1 MSENAIKPVVVI
13 VRDGWGANPNPE
25 HDAFNAVKLA
35 STPCSD
41 TLTKNYP
48 TALIKTSSGDV
59 GLPDGTMGNSE
70 VGHQNIGA
78 GRVVDQE
85 SVAITKAIA
94 GGAFF
99 ENAVALEA
107 VEKAKA
113 SGGTVHLMGLV
124 SDAGVHARLDHLY
137 GWLELCKRR
146 GQDRVAIH
154 AFTDGRDDGPFTGK
168 GYLADVEA
176 RCAELGVGRIVS
188 MAGRY
193 YAMDRDN
200 RWERVKSVYDLL
212 TGRGEAA
219 PHFATA
225 AEAIQDYYDNP
236 NGPSQNGDE
245 FVLPRTVGDDVA
257 GTRIRD
263 GDTVVFYNY
272 RGDRPRELTHAF
284 VLDEFY
290 GHAAPSPDSGEKG
303 FDRGDKLDLF
313 YVTMTAYEV
322 VLNDFVNVAFP
333 KPPKMKDICG
343 AWLAKHGL
351 RQFRCAET
359 EKFPHVTFFFNDYRD
374 EPFEGEERAI
384 VQSPKVATYDLQPE
398 MSAEGVCQATL
409 DALDQDFAMLV
420 VNFANGD
427 MVGHTG
433 DLRAAIKAVEKVDE
447 CVGRIV
453 EKALSK
459 GGSLV
464 VTADHGN
471 AEQMFNPETDA
482 AHTAHTLYDV
492 DCIVVSED
500 LKGSGVKLREGG
512 SLADVVPTALELIG
526 LEQPEAMT
534 GVSLLEGVRS

>member
-1 MSENAIKPVVVI
+1 MSENQTKPVVVI
-13 VRDGWGANPNPE
+13 VRDGWGNNPNSE

-41 TLTKNYP
+41 ALIKNFP
-48 TALIKTSSGDV
+48 SALIKTSSGDV

-94 GGAFF
+94 DGAFF
-99 ENAVALEA
+99 ENAVAVEA

-113 SGGTVHLMGLV
+113 SGGTVHLMGLA
-124 SDAGVHARLDHLY
+124 SDAGVHARLSHLY
-137 GWLELCKRR
+137 GWLELCKRL
-146 GQDRVAIH
+146 GQEKVAIH
-154 AFTDGRDDGPFTGK
+154 VFMDGRDDGPFTGK
-168 GYLADVEA
+168 GYLEAVEA
-176 RCAELGVGRIVS
+176 KCAELGVGKIVS

-219 PHFATA
+219 PHFATS
-225 AEAIQDYYDNP
+225 AEAIQEYYDNP
-236 NGPSQNGDE
+236 NGSSQNGDE
-245 FVLPRTVGDDVA
+245 FVLPRSVGDDVA
-257 GTRIRD
+257 GTRIVD
-263 GDTVVFYNY
+263 GDSVVFYNY
-272 RGDRPRELTHAF
+272 RGDRPRELTRAF

-290 GHAAPSPDSGEKG
+290 GHAAASPDSGEKG
-303 FDRGDKLDLF
+303 FDRGEKLAVH

-322 VLNDFVNVAFP
+322 VLNDYVHVVFP
-333 KPPKMKDICG
+333 KPPKMEDIGG
-343 AWLAKHGL
+343 AWLEQKGL
-351 RQFRCAET
+351 KQFRCAET

-384 VQSPKVATYDLQPE
+384 IQSPSVATYDLQPE

-409 DALDQDFAMLV
+409 DALDGDFSMLV

-433 DLRAAIKAVEKVDE
+433 DLAAAIAAVEKVDE

-453 EKALSK
+453 EKTLSK

-492 DCIVVSED
+492 DCIVVSEK

-512 SLADVVPTALELIG
+512 RLADVVPTAFELIG

-534 GVSLLEGVRS
+534 GVSLLKG